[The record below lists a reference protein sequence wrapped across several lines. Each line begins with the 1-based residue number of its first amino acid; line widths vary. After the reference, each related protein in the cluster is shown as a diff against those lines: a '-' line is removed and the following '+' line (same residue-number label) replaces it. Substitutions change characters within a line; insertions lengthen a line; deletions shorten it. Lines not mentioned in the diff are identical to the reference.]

1 MPTNPMLAKI
11 KPRYVLLGILLLV
24 GAIRRI
30 ALPSVPFAD
39 GDILGYFMPAVRLI
53 EDGVLS
59 HQGTRSFVYPLF
71 IASLMKLSGSVTII
85 PLVQHLLGLFA
96 GYLLFATFEL
106 PLFKALRTGKMA
118 YVVTV
123 VQLLCT
129 GFMLI
134 TSTIFEYE
142 HFVTSQSIST
152 LLLVAQV
159 YLMVKLI
166 GGTLPT
172 NKALRTGSI
181 IIFLALLTYILT
193 PRMGF
198 ALPLVGLLVLVEFY
212 LAKIPLKKWVLPVM
226 LPAVVFAVLI
236 FAPERYLV
244 KKYDPYT
251 DAFPIKQFFYIH
263 ADIAKTIINEDIADN
278 HTPYSTGMLQRV
290 DSIMLMPTAPHQH
303 FKYLGFDADTMLIGG
318 YDAEIHQALTDSGYQ
333 PIYFQ
338 LDYNKRILTE
348 KTGRYL
354 LKILDQL
361 QHFYVGA
368 DGYERYCVTEQLEL
382 FNARE
387 MTLEMTNQPDMYHG
401 QLTSEFRALAQEQ
414 LTDWSWHSIF
424 YLSSTF
430 SFSTTRGYILLII
443 GFVVVQCILIVKFPS
458 LPLAHSHLLRLTIYL
473 LLLQFALVLTIAVI
487 HSFDIYRYGVW
498 IVPAEVMAHGTML
511 VGLANS
517 AALLR
522 MKPQNDYN

>member
-1 MPTNPMLAKI
+1 MSINPLFAKV

-24 GAIRRI
+24 GAIRRF

-53 EDGVLS
+53 EDGVVS

-71 IASLMKLSGSVTII
+71 IAGLMKLSGTVTII
-85 PLVQHLLGLFA
+85 PFVQHLLGLFA

-106 PLFKALRTGKMA
+106 PLFKAFRVGKMA
-118 YVVTV
+118 IVVTV

-134 TSTIFEYE
+134 TNSIFEYE

-152 LLLVAQV
+152 LLLVGQI
-159 YLMVKLI
+159 YLLVQLI

-172 NKALRTGSI
+172 NKALCTGSY
-181 IIFLALLTYILT
+181 IIFMALLTYILT

-212 LAKIPLKKWVLPVM
+212 FAKIPIKKWVIPV
-226 LPAVVFAVLI
+226 LIPGAIFTVLI

-263 ADIAKTIINEDIADN
+263 ADIAKTLINEDIADN
-278 HTPYSTGMLQRV
+278 QTPYSTGMLQRI

-333 PIYFQ
+333 SIYFL
-338 LDYNKRILTE
+338 LDYDKRILAE
-348 KTGRYL
+348 KTGCYL
-354 LKILDQL
+354 LKVLDQL
-361 QHFYVGA
+361 QHYYIGA
-368 DGYERYCVTEQLEL
+368 DGYDRYCVTEHPEL
-382 FNARE
+382 YNARE

-401 QLTSEFRALAQEQ
+401 QLSAQFRNLAHEQ
-414 LTDWSWHSIF
+414 LYGWNWRSNF
-424 YLSSTF
+424 TF
-430 SFSTTRGYILLII
+430 TILLAKPSTYGYVWLII
-443 GFVVVQCILIVKFPS
+443 VFVAFQFVLLFKLPTMPS
-458 LPLAHSHLLRLTIYL
+458 SHSHLVRFAVYM
-473 LLLQFALVLTIAVI
+473 LLLQFALALTIAVI

-498 IVPAEVMAHGTML
+498 IVPTEIMVHGAAL
-511 VGLANS
+511 IAIANS
-517 AALLR
+517 IALLLK
-522 MKPQNDYN
+522 KPKKLL